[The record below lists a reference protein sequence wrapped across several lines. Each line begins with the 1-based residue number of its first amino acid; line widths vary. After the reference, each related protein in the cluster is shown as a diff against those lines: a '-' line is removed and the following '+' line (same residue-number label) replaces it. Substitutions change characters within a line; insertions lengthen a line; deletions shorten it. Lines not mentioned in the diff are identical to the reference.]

1 LAAQVPLN
9 LTPQRAIGNVTLR
22 QASVGPNLVEG
33 REFNKPLA
41 VAVDAARKIVWVA
54 DTSNNRVLGFQ
65 NASAFDNGARA
76 DFVLGQRD
84 FLTTEAQGPGTGYSA
99 GLFFPTGVA
108 VDASGS
114 VYVFDAG
121 NNRVIRYPHPFD
133 QTDQLPDM
141 VIGQPDFRT
150 RGANQGGLSEKTLQ
164 TNTNSAIY
172 KASLA
177 FDAQGNL
184 WVVDAGNHRVLRFP
198 ASALGTDA
206 ASFPSSNLVIGQ
218 PDFVSNAFL
227 PGAFTLETRIK
238 KTGLR
243 EPSGIAFDQAG
254 RLFITDNFNRV
265 LVYSPPFA
273 NGMTAA
279 RIMGIAPSPAQGQP
293 PLTPVNEYTVGIT
306 LANGTTVS
314 ADGVFTAGNIVFV
327 VDTPASRI
335 LRFDSFD
342 SWPAETQS
350 FSPRAQAVIGQDGF
364 TLTQLLP
371 NRGQA
376 EPSESTLLL
385 SSGATFANGEVLVA
399 DTENNRVL
407 AFGDLSTGPPASAGS
422 PYAAR
427 RVLGQD
433 SFAGRAV
440 NLLEGREF
448 AFNAQGVSVGNV
460 KIDTRSNPPRLYVA
474 DSVNHRI
481 LGFADARKVRGGDK
495 ADIVI
500 GQPDFSRAVVNY
512 PTNDANVRGPGSLF
526 LPSDIAID
534 KDGNLWVADSGNS
547 RVLRFPDPFAN
558 PGAPANL
565 VVGQSSFS
573 SRLQDATARTMS
585 VPFGLAFSVEGLLYV
600 SDNALNRVLQ
610 FNPPFL
616 NGMAATRAFGQPDL
630 NSSASGNADNRLN
643 APRYISLDTDDRLYV
658 ADTNNNR
665 VQIFSRAPLAGP
677 EPRAAYSLTASL
689 SRPIAVHVSP
699 QTGEIWVGNT
709 GTNVALRYPNFD
721 RLVGSGDTPNY
732 QVPVSGPLGLT
743 TDQFSN
749 LYMADLRN
757 RVVIHYPR
765 VNIVNGANYL
775 PRIAPGVVA
784 TLLSNTLNYTFTDQT
799 AVNQIVPMARSL
811 ADLRVVVNGEA
822 APMYFTSP
830 FQINFQMPM
839 QLPTSGAVELQVE
852 QISTGRV
859 LAATAVQMDVAS
871 PGLFTLSATGTGQ
884 LAAINVE
891 DNNSINGV
899 GEGLKPVGRGKI
911 ISIYGTGQGP
921 VNGAPPDGVPPTGPV
936 PTDVKPIVV
945 INNRLDDKDILY
957 SGLAPG
963 LVGVWQLN
971 LRVPETVPP
980 GNRILVVIS
989 FRDIASNNPQNI
1001 QQIVTT
1007 IAVQ

>member
-1 LAAQVPLN
+1 LN
-9 LTPQRAIGNVTLR
+9 LAPQRALGNVTLR
-22 QASVGPNLVEG
+22 QASAGPNLVEG
-33 REFNKPLA
+33 REFNSPLA
-41 VAVDAARKIVWVA
+41 VAVDATRKIVWVA
-54 DTSNNRVLGFQ
+54 DTSNNRVLGWQ
-65 NASAFDNGARA
+65 NAGGFENGVHA

-84 FLTTEAQGPGTGYSA
+84 FLSTEGQGPGTGYSA
-99 GLFFPTGVA
+99 GLFSPTSVA
-108 VDASGS
+108 VDANGS
-114 VYVFDAG
+114 VYVLDAG
-121 NNRVIRYPHPFD
+121 NNRVVRYPHPFD

-150 RGANQGGLSEKTLQ
+150 RGPNQGGQVTEKTLQ
-164 TNTNSAIY
+164 TNTGSAIY
-172 KASLA
+172 KASIA

-184 WVVDAGNHRVLRFP
+184 WVADAGNHRVLRFA
-198 ASALGTDA
+198 ASSLGSDA

-218 PDFVSNAFL
+218 PDFGSNTAL
-227 PGAFTLETRIK
+227 PGQFTLETRIR

-243 EPSGIAFDQAG
+243 EPSGLAFDQAG
-254 RLFITDNFNRV
+254 RLFVTDLFNRV
-265 LVYSPPFA
+265 MVYRPPFA

-279 RIMGIAPSPAQGQP
+279 RIMGIAPIPAEGQP
-293 PLTPVNEYTVGIT
+293 PLTPVNEYTTGI
-306 LANGTTVS
+306 LLQSGANVP
-314 ADGVFTAGNIVFV
+314 ADSVFTAGNIIFV

-342 SWPAETQS
+342 SWPAETQL

-364 TLTQLLP
+364 TLTTFLP

-376 EPSESTLLL
+376 EPSNTTLLVP
-385 SSGATFANGEVLVA
+385 GGGTFSNGEVFVA
-399 DTENNRVL
+399 DSQNNRVL
-407 AFGDLSTGPPASAGS
+407 VFGDLSTGPPASAGS

-433 SFAGRAV
+433 NFSSRSV
-440 NLLEGREF
+440 NLIEGREF
-448 AFNAQGVSVGNV
+448 AFNAQGVSVGSV

-495 ADIVI
+495 ADVVI
-500 GQPDFSRAVVNY
+500 GQPDFSKALINY
-512 PTNDANVRGPGSLF
+512 PSNDPNVRGPNSLY
-526 LPSDIAID
+526 LPSDMAID

-558 PGAPANL
+558 PGAPADL
-565 VVGQSSFS
+565 VLGQSGFS
-573 SRLQDATARTMS
+573 SRLQDATSRTMS
-585 VPFGLAFSVEGLLYV
+585 LPFGLAFSVEGLLYV
-600 SDNALNRVLQ
+600 SDNALHRVLQ
-610 FNPPFL
+610 FNPPFSS
-616 NGMAATRAFGQPDL
+616 GMAASRAFGQPDL
-630 NSSASGNADNRLN
+630 NTSASGAADNRLN
-643 APRYISLDTDDRLYV
+643 APRYISIDSDDRLYV

-665 VQIFSRAPLAGP
+665 VQIFSRAPLAGA
-677 EPRAAYSLTASL
+677 EPRAAYSLTAGL
-689 SRPIAVHVSP
+689 SRPIAVHVSQ
-699 QTGEIWVGNT
+699 QTGEIWIGNS
-709 GTNVALRYPNFD
+709 GANVALRYPNFD
-721 RLVGSGDTPNY
+721 RLVGTGDTPNY
-732 QVPVSGPLGLT
+732 QVPVAGPLGLT

-749 LYMADLRN
+749 LYMTDLRN

-784 TLLSNTLNYTFTDQT
+784 TLLSNTLNYTFTNQT
-799 AVNQIVPMARSL
+799 VVNQTVPLARSL
-811 ADLRVVVNGEA
+811 ADLRVLINGQP
-822 APMYFTSP
+822 APMYFSSP

-839 QLPTSGAVELQVE
+839 RLPTSGTVELQVE
-852 QISTGRV
+852 QVSTGRIM
-859 LAATAVQMDVAS
+859 AATDVQMDVAS
-871 PGLFTLSATGTGQ
+871 PGLFTLSGTGTGQ

-891 DNNSINGV
+891 DNNTINGV

-911 ISIYGTGQGP
+911 IALYGTGQGP
-921 VNGAPPDGVPPTGPV
+921 IAGAPEDGVPPTGPV
-936 PTDVKPIVV
+936 NTDVKPIVV

-989 FRDIASNNPQNI
+989 FRDIASNNPQNT